1 MAISS
6 KDDLLLNGGIKP
18 ELFQTDE
25 KLIDSASGTAGTGTS
40 ADDSNTTASVTT
52 KKKRKTKKNI
62 LESKNINIK
71 QLIDIENNKLTN
83 EQQINF
89 EIQNSLNLVQE
100 RFASITDARKSDISE
115 NGYFNNNSN
124 NNNNNNNNSN
134 NVYGSNSGGSG
145 RGGRSSISRPDSWNM
160 EVDMSSGMIGSG
172 GDSALPFPDSDY
184 GTGQM
189 NGGQMSGQAVG
200 QASPAVG
207 TGGMSK
213 FQQQMSGMWN
223 QQVGL

>member
-25 KLIDSASGTAGTGTS
+25 KLIDSASGTN

-71 QLIDIENNKLTN
+71 QLIDIENNKLSN
-83 EQQINF
+83 EEQINL

-100 RFASITDARKSDISE
+100 RFSTITDARKSDISE
-115 NGYFNNNSN
+115 NGYFNSSN
-124 NNNNNNNNSN
+124 NNNNNNNNL
-134 NVYGSNSGGSG
+134 YGSNGGS
-145 RGGRSSISRPDSWNM
+145 SSISRPDSWNM
-160 EVDMSSGMIGSG
+160 GVDMSGSNSMS
-172 GDSALPFPDSDY
+172 GDSSFPDSDY

-189 NGGQMSGQAVG
+189 NGQGVWQGGQA
-200 QASPAVG
+200 PAAAA

-223 QQVGL
+223 QQVGSIVYTSFAVYAYISVHIVYTH

>member
-89 EIQNSLNLVQE
+89 EIQNSLNLVQ
-100 RFASITDARKSDISE
+100 
-115 NGYFNNNSN
+115 
-124 NNNNNNNNSN
+124 
-134 NVYGSNSGGSG
+134 
-145 RGGRSSISRPDSWNM
+145 
-160 EVDMSSGMIGSG
+160 
-172 GDSALPFPDSDY
+172 
-184 GTGQM
+184 
-189 NGGQMSGQAVG
+189 
-200 QASPAVG
+200 
-207 TGGMSK
+207 
-213 FQQQMSGMWN
+213 
-223 QQVGL
+223 